1 MAAVSID
8 VPAGSTARVKAMVQ
22 VIAPASLPESVLP
35 AGKTPAQWT
44 NAEALALL
52 KQIILK
58 FVLDLVK
65 QVEVETAAQVARQ
78 AAIQAVDTGGI
89 AS

>member
-8 VPAGSTARVKAMVQ
+8 IPAGSTARVKAMVQ
-22 VIAPASLPESVLP
+22 VIAPNFLPESVLP
-35 AGKTPAQWT
+35 AKAPSTWT
-44 NAEALALL
+44 NAESLAVL
-52 KQIILK
+52 KLMLVK

-65 QVEVETAAQVARQ
+65 QVEVETATQAARQ
-78 AAIQAVDTGGI
+78 AAIASVDTGGV